1 MGGRPRLAPGPSC
14 SPYKELY
21 LGRGSPDRPKASTL
35 DLGGAGGNV
44 LLWWVFDMKQMKT
57 GHSFQAGGLL
67 RVFKSSVPFAARQP
81 GYLLEHKM
89 IV

>member
-1 MGGRPRLAPGPSC
+1 MSSCKLPGHLIKGSFRFRLNLKFEEES
-14 SPYKELY
+14 
-21 LGRGSPDRPKASTL
+21 STL
-35 DLGGAGGNV
+35 DLGGAGGDV